1 MDQFA
6 SFLGGFSVALEPANI
21 GYAFLGCL
29 MGTVVGVLPG
39 LGPAAGMAL
48 LIPATFGMEPTSAII
63 MLAGLYYGAQYG
75 GSTTSILINT
85 PGEASSVMTT
95 LDGYQ
100 MAKRGRAGAALA
112 TAAIASVIA
121 GTIGVVILSL
131 LALPLSR
138 FALKIGPAEYF
149 ALLLF
154 SMASV
159 TSLTGASLPKAAF
172 AVFLGLVIS
181 SVGIDL
187 QSGTARFTAGIAE
200 LQDGVGFVVVAVGL
214 FAIAEVLISLEAMF
228 AGKSEI
234 IPVKGS
240 LWLTAEEWR
249 RARGPILRGSI
260 IGFFKGILPGGG
272 ATIATILSYSLE
284 RGLSKE
290 PERFG
295 TGMIEGVAGPEAA
308 NNAAATGAFV
318 PLLALGLPG
327 SASTAI
333 LLGAFL
339 IYGIQPG
346 PELFAKNP
354 ELVWGLIDSMYIG
367 NVILF
372 ILNLPLIMVFVRI
385 LYVPLGILLPLIL
398 VVASI
403 GVYSLNESAFEL
415 FLAFGFGVLGYAMR
429 KLDVPIPPLVLAVV
443 LGGLLEKSFRQAM
456 TISGGD
462 VGVFVGSP
470 IAVTL
475 LLLTACVFLVPFVA
489 WRHRKPSAQAVR

>member
-1 MDQFA
+1 MEHFT
-6 SFLGGFSVALEPANI
+6 SFLDGFAVALAPVNL
-21 GYAFLGCL
+21 GYAFLGCI

-48 LIPATFGMEPTSAII
+48 LIPATFGMEPASAII

-85 PGEASSVMTT
+85 PGEASSIMTT
-95 LDGYQ
+95 LDGYR
-100 MAKRGRAGAALA
+100 MAQNGRGGAALA
-112 TAAIASVIA
+112 VSAIGSFIA
-121 GTIGVVILSL
+121 GTISVILLSL
-131 LALPLSR
+131 LAVPLSH

-159 TSLTGASLPKAAF
+159 TSLTGSSLPKAAF
-172 AVFLGLVIS
+172 AVFLGLMLS
-181 SVGIDL
+181 SIGIDL
-187 QSGTARFTAGIAE
+187 QSGTARFTAGVLE
-200 LQDGVGFVVVAVGL
+200 LQDGVGFIVAAVGL
-214 FAIAEVLISLEAMF
+214 FAISEVLVTLEQVMK
-228 AGKSEI
+228 GETQIVGVS
-234 IPVKGS
+234 GS
-240 LWLTAEEWR
+240 LWLTREEWR
-249 RARGPILRGSI
+249 RSRMPILRGSL

-284 RGLSKE
+284 RGLSKQ
-290 PERFG
+290 PELFG
-295 TGMIEGVAGPEAA
+295 TGMIEGVAGPETA

-354 ELVWGLIDSMYIG
+354 DVVWGLIDSMYIG

-372 ILNLPLIMVFVRI
+372 VLNLPLIMLFVRI
-385 LYVPLGILLPLIL
+385 LYVPAGILMPLVL
-398 VVASI
+398 VVAGI
-403 GVYSLNESAFEL
+403 GVYSLNESMVEL
-415 FLAFGFGVLGYAMR
+415 YLALGFGALGYVMR
-429 KLDVPIPPLVLAVV
+429 KLSIPIPPLVLSII
-443 LGGLLEKSFRQAM
+443 LGSLLEKSLRQSM

-462 VGVFVGSP
+462 LGFLVGSP
-470 IAVTL
+470 IAASL
-475 LLLTACVFLVPFVA
+475 LFLSVLVFAIPFIP
-489 WRHRKPSAQAVR
+489 WRRQSSEHGAQ

>member
-1 MDQFA
+1 MEHFS
-6 SFLGGFSVALEPANI
+6 SFFGGFAVALEPVNL

-29 MGTVVGVLPG
+29 LGTIVGVLPG
-39 LGPAAGMAL
+39 LGPASGMAL
-48 LIPATFGMEPTSAII
+48 LIPLTFGMEPTSAII

-75 GSTTSILINT
+75 GSTTAILINT

-100 MAKRGRAGAALA
+100 MAKNGRAGAALA
-112 TAAIASVIA
+112 VAAIGSFIA
-121 GTIGVVILSL
+121 GTLSVILLSL

-138 FALKIGPAEYF
+138 FALEIGPAEYF

-159 TSLTGASLPKAAF
+159 TSLTGSSLPKAGV
-172 AVFLGLVIS
+172 AVFLGLMIS
-181 SVGIDL
+181 TVGIDL
-187 QSGTARFTAGIAE
+187 QSGTPRFTGGVVE
-200 LQDGVGFVVVAVGL
+200 LQDGVGFIVAAVGL
-214 FAIAEVLISLEAMF
+214 FAVAEVMVTLETF
-228 AGKSEI
+228 FKGKSEVI
-234 IPVKGS
+234 GIKGA
-240 LWLTAEEWR
+240 LWLTREEWR
-249 RARGPILRGSI
+249 RSRMPILRGSF
-260 IGFFKGILPGGG
+260 IGFFKGVLPGGG

-295 TGMIEGVAGPEAA
+295 TGMIEAVAGPESA

-327 SASTAI
+327 TASTAI

-346 PELFAKNP
+346 PELFATNP
-354 ELVWGLIDSMYIG
+354 DLVWGLIDSMYIG

-372 ILNLPLIMVFVRI
+372 VLNLPLIMVFVRI
-385 LYVPLGILLPLIL
+385 LYVPAGILMPLIL
-398 VVASI
+398 VVAGI
-403 GVYSLNESAFEL
+403 GVYSLNESIVEL
-415 FLAFGFGVLGYAMR
+415 YLTLGFGVLGYFMR
-429 KLDVPIPPLVLAVV
+429 KLDIPIPPLVLAIV

-462 VGVFVGSP
+462 PQIFVGSP

-475 LLLTACVFLVPFVA
+475 MVLSVGVFAIPFIP
-489 WRHRKPSAQAVR
+489 WRRPKSAEQPNQ

>member
-1 MDQFA
+1 MEHFTA
-6 SFLGGFSVALEPANI
+6 FISGFSVALDPVNL

-29 MGTVVGVLPG
+29 MGTIVGVLPG

-48 LIPATFGMEPTSAII
+48 LIPATFGMEPASAII

-85 PGEASSVMTT
+85 PGEASSIMTT

-100 MAKRGRAGAALA
+100 MAKSGRGGAALA
-112 TAAIASVIA
+112 VSAIGSFIA
-121 GTIGVVILSL
+121 GTISVILLSL
-131 LALPLSR
+131 LAVPLSH
-138 FALKIGPAEYF
+138 FALRIGPPEYF

-159 TSLTGASLPKAAF
+159 TSLTGTSLPKAAF
-172 AVFLGLVIS
+172 AVFLGLLLS
-181 SVGIDL
+181 SIGIDL
-187 QSGTARFTAGIAE
+187 QSGTARFTGGMLE
-200 LQDGVGFVVVAVGL
+200 LQDGVGFIVAAVGL
-214 FAIAEVLISLEAMF
+214 FAISEVLVTLETV
-228 AGKSEI
+228 I
-234 IPVKGS
+234 KGETQIVGVS
-240 LWLTAEEWR
+240 GPLWLTKDEWR
-249 RARGPILRGSI
+249 RSRMPILRGSL

-290 PERFG
+290 PEKFG
-295 TGMIEGVAGPEAA
+295 TGMIEGVAGPESA

-327 SASTAI
+327 TASTAI

-346 PELFAKNP
+346 PELFTTNP
-354 ELVWGLIDSMYIG
+354 KLVWGLIDSMYIG

-372 ILNLPLIMVFVRI
+372 ILNLPLIMLFVRI
-385 LYVPLGILLPLIL
+385 LYVPAGILMPLIL
-398 VVASI
+398 VAAGI
-403 GVYSLNESAFEL
+403 GVYSLNESIVEL
-415 FLAFGFGVLGYAMR
+415 YLALGFGVLGYVMR
-429 KLDVPIPPLVLAVV
+429 KMSIPIPPLVLTII
-443 LGGLLEKSFRQAM
+443 LGSLLEKSLRQAM

-462 VGVFVGSP
+462 LGILVGSP
-470 IAVTL
+470 IAATL
-475 LLLTACVFLVPFVA
+475 LVLSVLVFVIPFIP
-489 WRHRKPSAQAVR
+489 WRRKSSELANK

>member
-1 MDQFA
+1 MEHFS
-6 SFLGGFSVALEPANI
+6 SFLTGFAVALEPANL
-21 GYAFLGCL
+21 GYAFIGCL
-29 MGTVVGVLPG
+29 MGTIVGVLPG

-95 LDGYQ
+95 LDGFQ
-100 MAKRGRAGAALA
+100 MAKSGRAGAALA
-112 TAAIASVIA
+112 VSAIGSLIA
-121 GTIGVVILSL
+121 GTISVILLSV

-138 FALKIGPAEYF
+138 FALRIGPAEYF

-159 TSLTGASLPKAAF
+159 TSLTGSSLPKAAF
-172 AVFLGLVIS
+172 AVFVGLMIS
-181 SVGIDL
+181 SIGIDL
-187 QSGTARFTAGIAE
+187 QSGTSRFTGGIAE
-200 LQDGVGFVVVAVGL
+200 LQDGVGFIVAAVGL
-214 FAIAEVLISLEAMF
+214 FAIAEVFVSLEAMVR
-228 AGKSEI
+228 GKTEVVGI
-234 IPVKGS
+234 KGS
-240 LWLTAEEWR
+240 LWLTGEEWR
-249 RARGPILRGSI
+249 RARWPILRGTL

-284 RGLSKE
+284 RGLSRE

-295 TGMIEGVAGPEAA
+295 TGMIEGVAGPESA

-354 ELVWGLIDSMYIG
+354 ALVWGLIDSMYIG
-367 NVILF
+367 NLILF
-372 ILNLPLIMVFVRI
+372 ILNLPLIMLFVRI
-385 LYVPLGILLPLIL
+385 LYVPTAILMPLIL
-398 VVASI
+398 VVASVGI
-403 GVYSLNESAFEL
+403 YSINESSLEL
-415 FLAFGFGVLGYAMR
+415 FLALAFGVLGYAMR
-429 KLDVPIPPLVLAVV
+429 KLSIPIPPLVLSIV

-462 VGVFVGSP
+462 PGILVGSP

-475 LLLTACVFLVPFVA
+475 LLLSVFVFLVPFIP
-489 WRHRKPSAQAVR
+489 WRRRRQQEQIAR

>member
-1 MDQFA
+1 MDHFA
-6 SFLGGFSVALEPANI
+6 AFLNGFAVALDPVNL

-63 MLAGLYYGAQYG
+63 MLAGLYYGSQYG

-100 MAKRGRAGAALA
+100 MAKNGRAGAALA
-112 TAAIASVIA
+112 AAAIASFAA
-121 GTIGVVILSL
+121 GTIAVLLLSL
-131 LALPLSR
+131 LAVPLSR
-138 FALKIGPAEYF
+138 FALRIGPPEYF

-159 TSLTGASLPKAAF
+159 TSLTGASLPRAAF
-172 AVFLGLVIS
+172 AVFLGLTIAT
-181 SVGIDL
+181 VGIDL
-187 QSGTARFTAGIAE
+187 QSGTTRFTGGVPE
-200 LQDGVGFVVVAVGL
+200 LQDGVGFIVAAVGL
-214 FAIAEVLISLEAMF
+214 FAISEVLVTLEAM
-228 AGKSEI
+228 AKGRTEVI
-234 IPVKGS
+234 GVRGS

-249 RARGPILRGSI
+249 RVRMPILRGSL
-260 IGFFKGILPGGG
+260 IGFFKGSLPGGG
-272 ATIATILSYSLE
+272 TTIATILSYTLE

-290 PERFG
+290 PKRFG

-327 SASTAI
+327 SASTSI

-346 PELFAKNP
+346 PELFTKNP
-354 ELVWGLIDSMYIG
+354 ELVWGLIDSMYVG

-372 ILNLPLIMVFVRI
+372 VLNLPLIMVFVRI
-385 LYVPLGILLPLIL
+385 LYVPVGILMPLIL
-398 VVASI
+398 VVAGI
-403 GVYSLNESAFEL
+403 GVYSLNESVFEL
-415 FLAFGFGVLGYAMR
+415 FLALGFGVLGYAMR
-429 KLDVPIPPLVLAVV
+429 KTGVPIPPLVLSII
-443 LGGLLEKSFRQAM
+443 LGGPLEKTLRQSM

-462 VGVFVGSP
+462 PGILVSSTISVVLLALCVVVFV
-470 IAVTL
+470 
-475 LLLTACVFLVPFVA
+475 VPFLPWA
-489 WRHRKPSAQAVR
+489 RIRAAIGGHP